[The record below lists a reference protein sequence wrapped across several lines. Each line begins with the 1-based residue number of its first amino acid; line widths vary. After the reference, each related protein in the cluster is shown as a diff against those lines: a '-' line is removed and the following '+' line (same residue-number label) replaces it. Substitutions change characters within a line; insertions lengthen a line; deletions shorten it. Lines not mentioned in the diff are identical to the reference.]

1 MDEVKDMV
9 RQWLD
14 MRDLQQNNEEA
25 EFKAREDA
33 EERNEQVRRDF
44 AEMGRVYDPYN

>member
-9 RQWLD
+9 AQWLTHRGD
-14 MRDLQQNNEEA
+14 NEER
-25 EFKAREDA
+25 EFEAREDA

-44 AEMGRVYDPYN
+44 AEQGRMYDPYD